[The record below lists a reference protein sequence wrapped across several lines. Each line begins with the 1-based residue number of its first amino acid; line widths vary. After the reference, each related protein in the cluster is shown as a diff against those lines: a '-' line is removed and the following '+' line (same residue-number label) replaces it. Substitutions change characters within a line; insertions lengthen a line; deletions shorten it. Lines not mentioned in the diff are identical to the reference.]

1 MAAAGA
7 ETPLKIRLV
16 AARAIST
23 YARNSAARAK
33 TAYESALAAKGKR
46 EAANFDLNDE
56 SALKEEEEIDTLR
69 IKAGRQQY
77 DAERAA
83 TELHK
88 LEDEAKSAATAA
100 NAATAATASSPA
112 SGGRRKSRRSKR
124 SKRSH
129 RKSKRRHH

>member
-7 ETPLKIRLV
+7 ETPLKIRLEE
-16 AARAIST
+16 ARAIST

-46 EAANFDLNDE
+46 KFDLNDE
-56 SALKEEEEIDTLR
+56 SALKEEKEIDTLR
-69 IKAGRQQY
+69 IEAGRQQY
-77 DAERAA
+77 DAKRAA
-83 TELHK
+83 TELHN
-88 LEDEAKSAATAA
+88 LEDEAKSAAT
-100 NAATAATASSPA
+100 AATAATASSPA

-129 RKSKRRHH
+129 RKTKRRHH